1 MARWGSVSLTDG
13 IRRHDVQR
21 GLSLSGGGGP
31 TVSDREVVVYV
42 HGGNRKGRRSQN
54 IVVGLGCVDV
64 KSRGTLFEQGF
75 MPDGDSAVIEVV
87 GYNAER
93 LCQVLQALERW
104 AEKQGAEL
112 VFRWR
117 FGSQ

>member
-1 MARWGSVSLTDG
+1 
-13 IRRHDVQR
+13 
-21 GLSLSGGGGP
+21 
-31 TVSDREVVVYV
+31 
-42 HGGNRKGRRSQN
+42 
-54 IVVGLGCVDV
+54 
-64 KSRGTLFEQGF
+64 